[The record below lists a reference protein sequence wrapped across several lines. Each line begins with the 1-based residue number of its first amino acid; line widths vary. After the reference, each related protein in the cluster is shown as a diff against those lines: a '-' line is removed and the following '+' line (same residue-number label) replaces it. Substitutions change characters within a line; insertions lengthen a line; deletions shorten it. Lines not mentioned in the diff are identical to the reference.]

1 MSNRNSDYYQK
12 QFDEAY
18 RPGVGAL
25 LVNADNKVLVCERID
40 SRNSWQLPQ
49 GGIDDGEDPREAVFR
64 ELEEE
69 VGVGA
74 DKAEIIAETKE
85 WLYYDFP
92 PHVVEKFG
100 NQYRGQRHKWFAL
113 RFKGSDEDFDLNT
126 FEEPEF
132 SAWKW
137 VELDK
142 VAESVVHFKRES
154 YRQIIAEFKELL
166 S

>member
-1 MSNRNSDYYQK
+1 MDNKDSEYYQK

-18 RPGVGAL
+18 RPGVGIL
-25 LVNADNKVLVCERID
+25 LVNTDNKVLVCERID

-49 GGIDDGEDPREAVFR
+49 GGIDEGEQPVDALFR
-64 ELEEE
+64 ELKEE
-69 VGVGA
+69 VGIGE
-74 DKAEIIAETKE
+74 DKAEIIAESKE

-113 RFKGSDEDFDLNT
+113 RFKGKDEEINLET

-132 SAWKW
+132 RAWKW
-137 VELDK
+137 VDLNK
-142 VAESVVHFKRES
+142 VAESVVHFKRAS
-154 YRQIIAEFKELL
+154 YNQIIDEFSNILK
-166 S
+166 